1 MNTIENETRK
11 THFSLS
17 IPCIKCSA
25 NRSTYSKK
33 KKKRRSKY
41 LKSIEFVE
49 LEIYCLLMYRELAI
63 INTTF
68 GPSLGYHLVQD

>member
-1 MNTIENETRK
+1 MKLGKHI
-11 THFSLS
+11 FLSLFLVLNAV
-17 IPCIKCSA
+17 PTEA
-25 NRSTYSKK
+25 RTQK

>member
-1 MNTIENETRK
+1 MKLGKHI
-11 THFSLS
+11 FLSLFLVLNAV
-17 IPCIKCSA
+17 PTEA
-25 NRSTYSKK
+25 RTQKK